1 MTGRRLSFAAVLLVA
16 MSALLPLIAA
26 PRHAAAHPLGNFT
39 VNRYA
44 RLELYRDAVDVHY
57 VLDFAEIPAF
67 QLRESI
73 DADGD
78 GTVAVEE
85 LTAYRT
91 SAAAEF
97 ASGMDLLLA
106 DQRIALVP
114 VTSEAAFVPGEGG
127 LETFRIAAVYRATLP
142 PRSAPVPVTFEDHNY
157 SDRLGWKETVVRQSA
172 GSVVRVAEE
181 LTVDLS
187 DGLRTFPDDAL
198 RSAPNRLAVSF
209 DWQPG
214 TGLDAPVTAN
224 SAAAVAAGAPSEEAR
239 ATRFDVLLSHR
250 GSWTVLMASLAAAFG
265 FGMLHA
271 LGPGH
276 GKTVVAAYLVGSRG
290 TVRHAMALGLTV
302 TATHTSMVY
311 LLGFV
316 TIAASAF
323 IVPERLYL
331 YLGLA
336 SGVSVVVM
344 GVVLFA
350 ARLRRVRP
358 AQGEHRHGWFGRSH
372 SHAPAAIETHAHD
385 HPHPHPHDD
394 HHAHGHARP
403 HTDATTEA
411 SRVTWR
417 GLLTLGVIGGLL
429 PCPSALLVMLAA
441 ISLGQ
446 VLYGMLLI
454 VAFSLGLAGV
464 LTAIGISLVLGK
476 RLSRLLPR
484 GAVARHASA
493 ARALAYLPALSA
505 LGIAL
510 AGLLMTY
517 QAVHQF
523 GV

>member
-1 MTGRRLSFAAVLLVA
+1 MTGRRFSFAALLLVA
-16 MSALLPLIAA
+16 VSALLPLIAA

-44 RLELYRDAVDVHY
+44 RLDLYRDAVDVHY
-57 VLDFAEIPAF
+57 ILDFAEIPAF
-67 QLRESI
+67 QLREAI
-73 DADGD
+73 DTDDDG
-78 GTVAVEE
+78 AVSSEE
-85 LTAYRT
+85 IAAYRVR
-91 SAAAEF
+91 AAAEF
-97 ASGMDLLLA
+97 ADGMHVWLA
-106 DQRIALVP
+106 DQRVPLVP
-114 VTSEAAFVPGEGG
+114 LSSEAAFFPGEGG
-127 LETFRIAAVYRATLP
+127 LDTFRIAAVYRATL
-142 PRSAPVPVTFEDHNY
+142 APVDAPLPASFEDRNY
-157 SDRLGWKETVVRQSA
+157 ADRLGWKETVIRPSA
-172 GSVVRVAEE
+172 GALARVAEE

-187 DGLRTFPDDAL
+187 DGLRTFPEDAL

-209 DWQPG
+209 EWQPG
-214 TGLDAPVTAN
+214 TGLDAPVTAAPPP
-224 SAAAVAAGAPSEEAR
+224 AAADSGR
-239 ATRFDVLLSHR
+239 ATRFDALLTHR
-250 GSWTVLMASLAAAFG
+250 GSWSVLVASLAAAFG

-290 TVRHAMALGLTV
+290 TVRHAFALGLTV

-336 SGVSVVVM
+336 SGIGVVVM

-358 AQGEHRHGWFGRSH
+358 AEGEHRHGWFGRPH
-372 SHAPAAIETHAHD
+372 SHAPAAVEEHEYD
-385 HPHPHPHDD
+385 HPHPHED
-394 HHAHGHARP
+394 HHAHPHSHP
-403 HTDATTEA
+403 HTDAGVQPP
-411 SRVTWR
+411 RVTWR

-476 RLSRLLPR
+476 HLSRLLPT
-484 GAVARHASA
+484 GALTRHASA